1 MSDETRAT
9 NIPSEVPD
17 RVDFSADAKSV
28 RKVEADYDVAIVGA
42 SLAGCSAAILL
53 ARTGARVALIEK
65 SPDPKAFKRVCSHYI
80 QSSGVRPLE
89 RIGLLEPMMRAGAVR
104 SRGYAWTR
112 WGWVEPRPDSPLP
125 SGINLRRERLDPLIR
140 ENGCR
145 EAWHGVDPWS
155 HRPRAD
161 ARGRAGVG
169 ADRTPPARA
178 DTATARAVD
187 PLWGVGL
194 WVCLAI
200 LGMARRQRRSSFERS
215 RVFRARTQALSPP
228 SFPWAERSH
237 PRNPGLCDRSQD
249 QPRRA
254 TVLLGGKLRRAH
266 SEGVRGLRLAA
277 HRPSTDACHRDP
289 IRTACQ
295 RAPFDLPQRKRSS

>member
-140 ENGCR
+140 ETAA
-145 EAWHGVDPWS
+145 E
-155 HRPRAD
+155 RPGMELILGHTVQELTHEGERVS
-161 ARGRAGVG
+161 GL
-169 ADRTPPARA
+169 
-178 DTATARAVD
+178 TARHPHGQTLQLRARSTRFGA
-187 PLWGVGL
+187 WAVGL
-194 WVCLAI
+194 PCN
-200 LGMARRQRRSSFERS
+200 
-215 RVFRARTQALSPP
+215 
-228 SFPWAERSH
+228 
-237 PRNPGLCDRSQD
+237 PRNGSP
-249 QPRRA
+249 
-254 TVLLGGKLRRAH
+254 
-266 SEGVRGLRLAA
+266 
-277 HRPSTDACHRDP
+277 
-289 IRTACQ
+289 TASLQ
-295 RAPFDLPQRKRSS
+295 L